1 MRTISYN
8 TQNEWDEN
16 GKVWNLKD
24 VDSTTRNYITE
35 LKADSAKWNTK
46 ESKRAR
52 NEKIVYY
59 FLNDFLYCQCNSI
72 YFHINLIILFA
83 WTNSLRVGKILLKM
97 PTMYLLIPHCLLV
110 QSLNIE
116 PKTTIKLKPKLLC
129 YFI

>member
-16 GKVWNLKD
+16 GKVWNLKY

-52 NEKIVYY
+52 NEK
-59 FLNDFLYCQCNSI
+59 N
-72 YFHINLIILFA
+72 
-83 WTNSLRVGKILLKM
+83 
-97 PTMYLLIPHCLLV
+97 CLLL
-110 QSLNIE
+110 S
-116 PKTTIKLKPKLLC
+116 
-129 YFI
+129 

>member
-8 TQNEWDEN
+8 SQNEWDEN

-24 VDSTTRNYITE
+24 VDSTTCNNITE

-59 FLNDFLYCQCNSI
+59 FLNDFLYCQYNSI

-83 WTNSLRVGKILLKM
+83 WTISLRVGKILLKM
-97 PTMYLLIPHCLLV
+97 LTMYLLIPHCLLV

-116 PKTTIKLKPKLLC
+116 PKKTIKLKPKLLC